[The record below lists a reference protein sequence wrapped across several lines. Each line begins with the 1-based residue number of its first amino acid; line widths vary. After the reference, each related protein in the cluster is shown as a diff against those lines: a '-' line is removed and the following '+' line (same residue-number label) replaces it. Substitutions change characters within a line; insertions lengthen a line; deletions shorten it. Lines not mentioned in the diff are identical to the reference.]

1 MVSIDS
7 RNCAAKNRDV
17 TVSEPDKSTVPG
29 FSSEIRPYNRKSI
42 QQSITPII
50 TTSLDQSNST
60 LAGINFVR
68 IC

>member
-1 MVSIDS
+1 LVSIDS

-29 FSSEIRPYNRKSI
+29 FSSEIRPHNRKLI
-42 QQSITPII
+42 QQSIAPII
-50 TTSLDQSNST
+50 TASLDQGNST
-60 LAGINFVR
+60 LTGIDFVR